1 MSANDLEAVNDILK
15 EINIHLIS
23 CSLTVYVLTK

>member
-1 MSANDLEAVNDILK
+1 MSANDLEAVNDMLK
-15 EINIHLIS
+15 EINIRLLS